1 MKAIPT
7 KNPRSLGTVRSA
19 AGILIALTVI
29 GVASGWMAI
38 TNDAI
43 AAQGEGDIVFRWAF
57 GVLAGHETN
66 PKLEAITADRALKTG
81 DRLKMMV
88 ELEKECFVYVVYH
101 GPQDQVK
108 LLFPYTLSELA
119 SDYQV
124 GKRYYIPQGAA
135 WFELD
140 QQVGSE
146 AFHVV
151 ASKQRLTG
159 LEAALSQYETSGQ
172 GEKPELANRV
182 LAEIREVRKQSRDL
196 ATTAERPINIG
207 GNVRGIDPPL
217 GDQGPDVASLAQ
229 EVVAKG
235 SYCRTF
241 TIEHR

>member
-1 MKAIPT
+1 MPT
-7 KNPRSLGTVRSA
+7 KNLSGLGTVRRA
-19 AGILIALTVI
+19 AGILIALAVI
-29 GVASGWMAI
+29 GVASGWMAS
-38 TNDAI
+38 TSDVN
-43 AAQGEGDIVFRWAF
+43 AAQGDGDIVFRWAF
-57 GVLAGHETN
+57 GVLAGNEAN
-66 PKLEAITADRALKTG
+66 PKLEAITADRALRTG

-88 ELEKECFVYVVYH
+88 ELQKECFVYVIYN

-108 LLFPYTLSELA
+108 LLFPYKLSEFA

-140 QQVGSE
+140 QQVGAE

-151 ASKQRLTG
+151 ASSQRLAG
-159 LEAALSQYETSGQ
+159 LEAALSQYETTGQ
-172 GEKPELANRV
+172 GDKVELAKRV
-182 LAEIREVRKQSRDL
+182 LAEIRDVRRQSRDL

-207 GNVRGIDPPL
+207 GNVRGIDRPL
-217 GDQGPDVASLAQ
+217 GDERPDVASIAQ
-229 EVVAKG
+229 EVEAKG